1 MPSYGVV
8 PSASSPGA
16 SITTA
21 SSIPPVSG
29 NGGAELPLAELEGKT
44 MVDQAS
50 YSPLFKGL
58 YSPIQCLNS
67 DSMARQSACAGEQDK
82 RGCRKSTAY
91 GTHGLCN

>member
-21 SSIPPVSG
+21 SLIPPVSG
-29 NGGAELPLAELEGKT
+29 NGGAELPLAELDGKT

-50 YSPLFKGL
+50 YSPLNVKRFVL
-58 YSPIQCLNS
+58 TNPISQF
-67 DSMARQSACAGEQDK
+67 R
-82 RGCRKSTAY
+82 
-91 GTHGLCN
+91 